1 MWGQVLSA
9 CQCCGCAQ
17 AGALVG
23 GNLGAVRSLLAH
35 PAFAMSNPNMCYSMF
50 LSFLRSTPT
59 FHAADGSGYEF
70 LADSILQARAVAPR
84 AAVMSAV
91 SLHRLESLLLPGFV
105 STGACDWFKTD
116 LGRYF
121 KAEL

>member
-1 MWGQVLSA
+1 M
-9 CQCCGCAQ
+9 
-17 AGALVG
+17 G

-70 LADSILQARAVAPR
+70 LADSILQARAAAPLVLVTSPVSACIAGAPASVR
-84 AAVMSAV
+84 LCVPTGSHAVV
-91 SLHRLESLLLPGFV
+91 
-105 STGACDWFKTD
+105 
-116 LGRYF
+116 
-121 KAEL
+121 

>member
-1 MWGQVLSA
+1 M
-9 CQCCGCAQ
+9 
-17 AGALVG
+17 G

-70 LADSILQARAVAPR
+70 LADSILQARTPPLLCLSCQLCWPALLEAVLPPAGGDSR
-84 AAVMSAV
+84 AMFNGLKRTFCIFCIVACLSKHC
-91 SLHRLESLLLPGFV
+91 LINHFHDSLL
-105 STGACDWFKTD
+105 
-116 LGRYF
+116 
-121 KAEL
+121 

>member
-1 MWGQVLSA
+1 M
-9 CQCCGCAQ
+9 
-17 AGALVG
+17 G

-70 LADSILQARAVAPR
+70 LADSILQARADRAPTCPLLACS
-84 AAVMSAV
+84 AATPALAMGSNAWSRLITYTEQCGACVQLNALPSPVVLERSCMSAL
-91 SLHRLESLLLPGFV
+91 SS
-105 STGACDWFKTD
+105 
-116 LGRYF
+116 
-121 KAEL
+121 

>member
-1 MWGQVLSA
+1 MS
-9 CQCCGCAQ
+9 
-17 AGALVG
+17 

-70 LADSILQARAVAPR
+70 LADSILQARAQALFR
-84 AAVMSAV
+84 ALVMSAGG
-91 SLHRLESLLLPGFV
+91 LLR
-105 STGACDWFKTD
+105 CDPRSCLAMLCPQGHMEWPSV
-116 LGRYF
+116 
-121 KAEL
+121 E